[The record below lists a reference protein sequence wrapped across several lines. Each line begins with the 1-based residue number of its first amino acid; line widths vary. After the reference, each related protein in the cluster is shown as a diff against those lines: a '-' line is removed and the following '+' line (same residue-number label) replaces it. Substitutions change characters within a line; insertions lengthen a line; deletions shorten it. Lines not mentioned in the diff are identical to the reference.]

1 MLTPDYIQRLTEG
14 AEEIAA
20 QLHQDIITRIVERIM
35 TRIGRGDSYILTA
48 TDKWQLE
55 VLRDAGFLLED
66 LQREISKK
74 TGVQLREMKAAFEDA
89 GVRTLAY
96 DHAIYEAAGLSPAP
110 LLQSPNL
117 VRLLQRGYE
126 ATAREWENFTRTTA
140 NAAQQLYIREC
151 DRAYHLVSSGLLSY
165 QQAARE
171 AVERIAKDGVTV
183 TYPSGH
189 TDTIET
195 ATLRALRTGV
205 SQACG
210 DITEARMDEMHW
222 DIVLTS
228 AHLGARVTKKNDY
241 TNHYWW
247 QGRFFS
253 RSGKD
258 PRFPP
263 FSLCGMGD
271 VQGIYGA
278 NCRHSHGPGD
288 GKHNPFEKFDS
299 EENKKAYELSQRQR
313 ALERRIRKTKRE
325 VQALQTALDNAPE
338 SCKPELQAAYQ
349 KKAALLTKQNKAY
362 NDFCEENDLKR
373 LSDRLSIAKWDRK
386 QAAKARGAAARGKKP
401 TAPEAYEDVTEEWYA
416 AATPNSHQV
425 ANMRDWTVD
434 GVTYHVDGN
443 HVVLDHS
450 PHEKAVAE
458 LLEQEFGGEFFMV
471 PRINSPSGIRTP
483 DYFFRARSFDLASP
497 EGKGKNTIFD
507 AAAKKKGQAENL
519 IIDLSKCPLPDS
531 EVMRQVSLVY
541 RSNHTR
547 FVNEILLLRDEKVVR
562 ILRKRKR

>member
-1 MLTPDYIQRLTEG
+1 MLAPDYIQHLTEG

-20 QLHQDIITRIVERIM
+20 ELHRDIISRIVERIM

-66 LQREISKK
+66 LQREISQK
-74 TGVQLREMKAAFEDA
+74 TKVQLKEMKAAFEDA

-96 DHAIYEAAGLSPAP
+96 DHAIYEAAGLSPAS

-126 ATAREWENFTRTTA
+126 ATAQEWENFTRTTA

-210 DITEARMDEMHW
+210 DITDARMDEMGW

-258 PRFPP
+258 SRFPP
-263 FSLCGMGD
+263 FSLCGRGD
-271 VQGIYGA
+271 VQGILGA
-278 NCRHSHGPGD
+278 NCRHSYGPGD

-299 EENKKAYELSQRQR
+299 EENQKAYELSQRQR

-325 VQALQTALDNAPE
+325 VQALQTALNNAPE

-349 KKAALLTKQNKAY
+349 KKASLLTKQNKAY

-373 LSDRLSIAKWDRK
+373 LSDRLSIAKWDRQ
-386 QAAKARGAAARGKKP
+386 QAAKARGAARK
-401 TAPEAYEDVTEEWYA
+401 
-416 AATPNSHQV
+416 SV
-425 ANMRDWTVD
+425 ANSSKSDIMVKEKVTGGNSDVQYVGKLDKSIYRCVSEDIVTDEVIITDERIKHIKERHPNDW
-434 GVTYHVDGN
+434 
-443 HVVLDHS
+443 
-450 PHEKAVAE
+450 ER
-458 LLEQEFGGEFFMV
+458 FMGYI
-471 PRINSPSGIRTP
+471 PQIIADP
-483 DYFFRARSFDLASP
+483 DYIIEANKPNTAVLLKEVETGSDKFKLILRLKVKSDPVDYKNSVMSFWHIGDTTW
-497 EGKGKNTIFD
+497 KKNLKNKKTLY
-507 AAAKKKGQAENL
+507 KKG
-519 IIDLSKCPLPDS
+519 
-531 EVMRQVSLVY
+531 
-541 RSNHTR
+541 
-547 FVNEILLLRDEKVVR
+547 
-562 ILRKRKR
+562 

>member
-1 MLTPDYIQRLTEG
+1 MLTPDYIQHLTEG

-20 QLHQDIITRIVERIM
+20 QLHQDIISRIVERIM
-35 TRIGRGDSYILTA
+35 IRIGRGDSYVLTA

-66 LQREISKK
+66 LQREISQK
-74 TGVQLREMKAAFEDA
+74 TKVQLKEMKAAFEDA
-89 GVRTLAY
+89 GVRTLSY
-96 DHAIYEAAGLSPAP
+96 DHSIYEAAGLSPAP

-126 ATAREWENFTRTTA
+126 ATAQEWENFTRTTA

-205 SQACG
+205 AQACG
-210 DITEARMDEMHW
+210 DITEARMDEMDW

-288 GKHNPFEKFDS
+288 GVHNPYEKFDS
-299 EENKKAYELSQRQR
+299 EENRKAYELSQRQR
-313 ALERRIRKTKRE
+313 TLERRIRKTKRE
-325 VQALQTALDNAPE
+325 VQALQTALNNAPAD
-338 SCKPELQAAYQ
+338 CKPELQAAYQ

-373 LSDRLSIAKWDRK
+373 LSDRLSIAKWNRQ
-386 QAAKARGAAARGKKP
+386 QAAKARGAARKG
-401 TAPEAYEDVTEEWYA
+401 
-416 AATPNSHQV
+416 V
-425 ANMRDWTVD
+425 ANSSKSDIMVK
-434 GVTYHVDGN
+434 
-443 HVVLDHS
+443 
-450 PHEKAVAE
+450 EKAM
-458 LLEQEFGGEFFMV
+458 GGSSDVQYVGKLDKSIYRCVSEDITTDEV
-471 PRINSPSGIRTP
+471 IITDERKIKTK
-483 DYFFRARSFDLASP
+483 RS
-497 EGKGKNTIFD
+497 
-507 AAAKKKGQAENL
+507 
-519 IIDLSKCPLPDS
+519 
-531 EVMRQVSLVY
+531 
-541 RSNHTR
+541 
-547 FVNEILLLRDEKVVR
+547 ILTTY
-562 ILRKRKR
+562 

>member
-1 MLTPDYIQRLTEG
+1 MLTPDYIQHLTEG

-20 QLHQDIITRIVERIM
+20 ELHRDIISRIVERIM

-66 LQREISKK
+66 LQKEISQK
-74 TGVQLREMKAAFEDA
+74 TKVQLKEMKADFEDA
-89 GVRTLAY
+89 GVRTLAH

-210 DITEARMDEMHW
+210 DITDARMDEMGW

-263 FSLCGMGD
+263 FSLCGRGD
-271 VQGIYGA
+271 VQGILGA
-278 NCRHSHGPGD
+278 NCRHSYGPGD
-288 GKHNPFEKFDS
+288 GKHNPYEKFDS
-299 EENKKAYELSQRQR
+299 EENRKAYELSQRQR

-338 SCKPELQAAYQ
+338 SCKPEFQAAYQ

-373 LSDRLSIAKWDRK
+373 LSDRLSIAKWDRQ
-386 QAAKARGAAARGKKP
+386 QAAKARGAARK
-401 TAPEAYEDVTEEWYA
+401 
-416 AATPNSHQV
+416 SV
-425 ANMRDWTVD
+425 ANSSKSDIMVKEQATGGNSDVQYVGKLDKSIYRCVSEDIVTDEVIITDERIEHIKERHPNDW
-434 GVTYHVDGN
+434 
-443 HVVLDHS
+443 
-450 PHEKAVAE
+450 ER
-458 LLEQEFGGEFFMV
+458 FMGYI
-471 PRINSPSGIRTP
+471 PQIIADP
-483 DYFFRARSFDLASP
+483 DYIIEANKPNTAVLLKEVETGSDKFKLILRLKVKSDPVDYKNSVMSFWHIGDTTW
-497 EGKGKNTIFD
+497 KKNLKNKKTLY
-507 AAAKKKGQAENL
+507 KKG
-519 IIDLSKCPLPDS
+519 
-531 EVMRQVSLVY
+531 
-541 RSNHTR
+541 
-547 FVNEILLLRDEKVVR
+547 
-562 ILRKRKR
+562 

>member
-1 MLTPDYIQRLTEG
+1 MLTPDYIQQLTEG

-20 QLHQDIITRIVERIM
+20 QLHQDMITRIVERVM
-35 TRIGRGDSYILTA
+35 TRIGQGDSYVLTA

-55 VLRDAGFLLED
+55 VLQDAGFLLED

-171 AVERIAKDGVTV
+171 AVERISKDGVTV

-263 FSLCGMGD
+263 FSLCGRGD
-271 VQGIYGA
+271 VQGILGA
-278 NCRHSHGPGD
+278 NCRHSYGPGD

-299 EENKKAYELSQRQR
+299 EENRKAYELSQRQR
-313 ALERRIRKTKRE
+313 TLERRIRKTKRE
-325 VQALQTALDNAPE
+325 VQALQTALNNAPE
-338 SCKPELQAAYQ
+338 SCKLELQAAYQ

-362 NDFCEENDLKR
+362 NDFCEKNDLKR
-373 LSDRLSIAKWDRK
+373 LSDRLSIAKWDRQ
-386 QAAKARGAAARGKKP
+386 QAAKARDAARK
-401 TAPEAYEDVTEEWYA
+401 
-416 AATPNSHQV
+416 SV
-425 ANMRDWTVD
+425 ANSSKSDIMVKEQATGGNSDVQYVGKLDKSIYRCVSEDIVTDEVIITDERIEHIKERHPNDW
-434 GVTYHVDGN
+434 
-443 HVVLDHS
+443 
-450 PHEKAVAE
+450 ER
-458 LLEQEFGGEFFMV
+458 FMGYI
-471 PRINSPSGIRTP
+471 PQIIADP
-483 DYFFRARSFDLASP
+483 DYIIEANKPNTAVLLKEVETGSDKFKLILRLKVKSDPVDYKNSVMSFWHIGDTTW
-497 EGKGKNTIFD
+497 KKNLKNKKTLY
-507 AAAKKKGQAENL
+507 KKG
-519 IIDLSKCPLPDS
+519 
-531 EVMRQVSLVY
+531 
-541 RSNHTR
+541 
-547 FVNEILLLRDEKVVR
+547 
-562 ILRKRKR
+562 